1 VPRLHRCPFFEPGAA
16 SAVSCNK
23 TVLSERVRLDWFHN
37 VRRLVGKFQQGSA
50 PSDLPCD
57 LRKTIGG
64 HQSYSAC
71 LGWTSRQKWH
81 ESDVCDSSHFPAPN
95 SGNLSFRLALRFSR
109 PNGHVESAYPVPC
122 RCGLS
127 CSVPAK
133 AGRKSWPAVRPA
145 RCVVVSKDLS
155 TDVSR
160 PGPACHC
167 PCTHD
172 GSLSLDTLARPF
184 SLTRKRRMRLL
195 PPRLGPYSVPHAGA
209 CLQMSEVATAT
220 QLQWS
225 QSLPF
230 RS

>member
-1 VPRLHRCPFFEPGAA
+1 MLLE
-16 SAVSCNK
+16 SI
-23 TVLSERVRLDWFHN
+23 RLDWFHN
-37 VRRLVGKFQQGSA
+37 VRRLVGNSRRGSA
-50 PSDLPCD
+50 PSELSCD
-57 LRKTIGG
+57 LCKITGG
-64 HQSYSAC
+64 HQSYNAC
-71 LGWTSRQKWH
+71 LGWTSRQNGMRA
-81 ESDVCDSSHFPAPN
+81 VCVTPVTVYHQTPPLSPPVLYSGLPVRMVMSSQCTLYHA
-95 SGNLSFRLALRFSR
+95 
-109 PNGHVESAYPVPC
+109 SAE
-122 RCGLS
+122 LS
-127 CSVPAK
+127 CTVPAK
-133 AGRKSWPAVRPA
+133 AGRKSWPAVRPT

-167 PCTHD
+167 PCTHG

-225 QSLPF
+225 HSLPF